1 MSKAQAWGMEMKLG
15 DLAASLCSPSCQ
27 LTQLCLDSPAT
38 PTPICSSLEALGPQG
53 LSGGSASFSAT
64 AAPSPTVGFV

>member
-15 DLAASLCSPSCQ
+15 DLAASLYSLSSQ

-38 PTPICSSLEALGPQG
+38 PTPICCPLEALGPQG
-53 LSGGSASFSAT
+53 LSCSSA
-64 AAPSPTVGFV
+64 